1 LISRQGDN
9 NTLSTCILVYAL
21 LREEGK
27 MKRIFLFLIAGVLIF
42 GNISCLRAQLS
53 DTKTEAIDVEVD
65 VAVLNNDVNAARER
79 ALMQAQRRAV
89 ELVVGVFVN
98 AATLVGKAQLV
109 DSQIYS
115 KTNGYVKTYEVLSEK
130 RDGDS
135 FKMKMKAYVKV
146 GDVNRD
152 LDAVGLMIK
161 GTTIQNPRIMV
172 LISESIDDA
181 EAPISTSESEISNH
195 FMSTGYRVVEN
206 AEVKHIRALPEAK
219 AAMEGDIDAVTKI
232 GKDNKVDVIVIGK
245 AYANFN
251 TDKGLGGFISYRAT
265 ITAKVVKIDSSE
277 VLYTASK
284 SGAGVDLTKQN
295 AAKASLTKIGELLS
309 EEMVPDVTQ
318 ALNEKAQAQLTISN
332 IPDWNKL
339 SILNKNIQSM
349 QGVSSTYIRSY
360 ESDTGVA
367 SIDVN
372 LRYGNA
378 SQIASY
384 LSNIKVLPI
393 EIIAVTGNVIEAK
406 VK

>member
-1 LISRQGDN
+1 
-9 NTLSTCILVYAL
+9 
-21 LREEGK
+21 
-27 MKRIFLFLIAGVLIF
+27 MKKIILFLIAGILIF
-42 GNISCLRAQLS
+42 GNTFLVNAQVP
-53 DTKTEAIDVEVD
+53 DTRTEAVEVEVD
-65 VAVLNNDVNAARER
+65 VPVLNNDVNSARER

-130 RDGDS
+130 RDGES
-135 FKMKMKAYVKV
+135 FKMKLKAYVKI

-161 GTTIQNPRIMV
+161 GATIQNPRIMV
-172 LISESIDDA
+172 LVSESIDDA
-181 EAPISTSESEISNH
+181 EVPISTTESEISNH
-195 FMSTGYRVVEN
+195 FMNTGYRVVEN
-206 AEVKHIRALPEAK
+206 AEVKHIRSLPEAK
-219 AAMEGDIDAVTKI
+219 AAMEGDIEAATKI
-232 GKDNKVDVIVIGK
+232 GKDNKIDVIVIGQ
-245 AYANFN
+245 AYSNFN

-265 ITAKVVKIDSSE
+265 ITAKVIKIDSSE
-277 VLYTASK
+277 VLYTSSK

-295 AAKASLTKIGELLS
+295 AAKASLLKIAKLLS
-309 EEMVPDVTQ
+309 EEMVPDVTKT
-318 ALNEKAQAQLTISN
+318 LNEKAQAQLTVSN

-367 SIDVN
+367 SIDIN

-384 LSNIKVLPI
+384 LSNIKALPI

-406 VK
+406 AK